1 MAPAQASPLT
11 GEGSRRHK
19 PILSTLTEK
28 LSAIASPLTIE
39 VSSPLAIDDLQNYW
53 HPSLPNSTYLRLP
66 SGPSTST
73 PTHPDKDFL
82 VQMTPQNGG
91 GSARADAIGGGL
103 DPHLRLQ
110 TSDFAMALCCDEFN
124 SSL

>member
-39 VSSPLAIDDLQNYW
+39 VSSPLAIDDLQSYW
-53 HPSLPNSTYLRLP
+53 HPSLIKLTFRNLAGEKAPVR
-66 SGPSTST
+66 G
-73 PTHPDKDFL
+73 
-82 VQMTPQNGG
+82 VR
-91 GSARADAIGGGL
+91 RA
-103 DPHLRLQ
+103 
-110 TSDFAMALCCDEFN
+110 
-124 SSL
+124 

>member
-53 HPSLPNSTYLRLP
+53 HPSICKRPNP
-66 SGPSTST
+66 SQ
-73 PTHPDKDFL
+73 KDARNL
-82 VQMTPQNGG
+82 GTGG
-91 GSARADAIGGGL
+91 V
-103 DPHLRLQ
+103 
-110 TSDFAMALCCDEFN
+110 
-124 SSL
+124 

>member
-53 HPSLPNSTYLRLP
+53 HPSPLNKDPRLATLAEGRKAVAC
-66 SGPSTST
+66 S
-73 PTHPDKDFL
+73 HP
-82 VQMTPQNGG
+82 
-91 GSARADAIGGGL
+91 L
-103 DPHLRLQ
+103 DPKSTQSQLNKRQ
-110 TSDFAMALCCDEFN
+110 PFSTTAGRGGVSE
-124 SSL
+124 